1 MQRVRLTTA
10 HAHILL
16 TDTATTANGLA
27 LLSDAAQL
35 AAENG
40 LSHQL
45 RAIEAIRQN
54 ASRPAP
60 ARKGI
65 TT

>member
-16 TDTATTANGLA
+16 TDTATITNGLA
-27 LLSDAAQL
+27 LLSEAAQL
-35 AAENG
+35 AAESG
-40 LSHQL
+40 LTHQL
-45 RAIEAIRQN
+45 RAIETIRH
-54 ASRPAP
+54 ATACPAP
-60 ARKGI
+60 DRKGI